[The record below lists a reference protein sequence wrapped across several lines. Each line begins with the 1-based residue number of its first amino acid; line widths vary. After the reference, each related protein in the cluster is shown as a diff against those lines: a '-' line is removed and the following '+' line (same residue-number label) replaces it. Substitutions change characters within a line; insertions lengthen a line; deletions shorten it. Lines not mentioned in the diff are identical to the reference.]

1 MTVEELNEGQKELVG
16 SDSDHAKKLEENDS
30 HEENV
35 DSEGSKDLEK
45 VRKEDMMKSVITN
58 GDQSEGN
65 AAEKEDR
72 EKTEFA
78 MPQLPCLD
86 NQNDKQIASDSEKV
100 KTCIMPEETLS
111 SSEKT
116 PSTSSDF
123 PYKEPIWGGVSTKKY
138 SVTVLKD
145 GVVKDT
151 IILEGKSFF
160 TFGRLDDCDVTTE
173 HPSCSRY
180 HAVLQYC
187 VIEKDIRKEGY
198 YLYDMGSTHGTCLNK
213 EKIKAKVYSRV
224 RVGYQMKFGGSSR
237 IYIMEVNSFLG
248 LFQKFVNSNFHR
260 RKSGNHFFKKNSM
273 KDYCQ
278 DTKSTFDVS
287 NFICS
292 CLSC

>member
-1 MTVEELNEGQKELVG
+1 MTVAELNEGQKETIG
-16 SDSDHAKKLEENDS
+16 SDSDHAKIQEQNES
-30 HEENV
+30 HEENI
-35 DSEGSKDLEK
+35 DNEESKDLEK
-45 VRKEDMMKSVITN
+45 VRKEDGTKFVKKN
-58 GDQSEGN
+58 GNQYEGN
-65 AAEKEDR
+65 ATEKEGQQ
-72 EKTEFA
+72 KTEFA

-86 NQNDKQIASDSEKV
+86 NQNDKQIVSDSEKV
-100 KTCIMPEETLS
+100 KTCITPKETLS
-111 SSEKT
+111 SAEKAEKT
-116 PSTSSDF
+116 PSALSDF
-123 PYKEPIWGGVSTKKY
+123 PYKEPTWGGVPTKKY

-187 VIEKDIRKEGY
+187 VTEKDIRKEGY

-237 IYIMEVNSFLG
+237 IYIMEVNSLLG
-248 LFQKFVNSNFHR
+248 LFRKFVNSDFHR
-260 RKSGNHFFKKNSM
+260 RK
-273 KDYCQ
+273 
-278 DTKSTFDVS
+278 
-287 NFICS
+287 IC
-292 CLSC
+292 